1 MIRSINLPKVF
12 SFISI
17 PPSARKYIKP
27 MLLASIGLHAFV
39 LLAPFPTE
47 PVKLKP
53 PRQKTVRLTPLP
65 TIRKTAKI
73 ISKSPLPAKA
83 LLKVRIV
90 AVSQKG
96 LVLPSPPKKRV
107 VTTAPSPKGKPH
119 AEKKQAEKPPVEKKQ
134 AELKP
139 QSPAPVDK
147 APTQG
152 PKTSGDSSAGM
163 DNFMQNIMGSLSTNS
178 DVVPDLFSS
187 PIDFFPNYK
196 KPDNNTPPGYD
207 VPEPPA
213 NGIEDLR
220 LVKSKTPPEV
230 YKDLLASLSQNGYR
244 PTSILAEY
252 SGGQLYKIEK
262 DSLMVYLNLVPTANG
277 ADTVVVTWST
287 NPSN

>member
-1 MIRSINLPKVF
+1 MIRLINLPKVF

-47 PVKLKP
+47 PVKMKP
-53 PRQKTVRLTPLP
+53 HRQKTVRLTPLP
-65 TIRKTAKI
+65 PIRKTTKI

-83 LLKVRIV
+83 LPKVRIV
-90 AVSQKG
+90 AVSHKG
-96 LVLPSPPKKRV
+96 LVLPSPAKKRV

-134 AELKP
+134 AEPKP
-139 QSPAPVDK
+139 QASAPVDN
-147 APTQG
+147 PTLG
-152 PKTSGDSSAGM
+152 SKPSGDSSSGI
-163 DNFMQNIMGSLSTNS
+163 DNFMQNIVGSLSTNS

-187 PIDFFPNYK
+187 PIDFYPNYK
-196 KPDNNTPPGYD
+196 KPDSNTPPGYD

-230 YKDLLASLSQNGYR
+230 YKDLLASLNRNDYR
-244 PTSILAEY
+244 PTSIPAEY

-262 DSLMVYLNLVPTANG
+262 DSLTVYLNLVPTANG
-277 ADTVVVTWST
+277 SDTVVVTWST